1 MMGGEVREVSNLKKR
16 PFLAVVIM
24 ALLWPSLLVGP
35 ALAQDP
41 AKGEFGPVEGIT
53 AAQLRDYLYFVASDE
68 MEGRN
73 TPSRGLDLTAK
84 FIALNLS
91 RWGFKPGGDHGTFF
105 QKIPLQSRRLVIEE
119 TAVTLNGRKLALG
132 TDFIARTNDGQATGN
147 LVFVGHGLRLKSKG
161 IDPYQGIDV
170 RDKIML
176 VVDGL
181 PKGVSRND
189 LRGKAGVDYE
199 TAEIYGR
206 QNGAR
211 AIVTLPGNFTLRFW
225 DQIHQQ
231 TVSSSRPSMGNSA
244 PAPALPNII
253 LAEKVATELLAGQ
266 KIDYPALKKQLEEGQ
281 VGPAFELSGDRQLS
295 LTIKAAGE
303 QLSTQNV
310 VAILEGSDPVLRSE
324 YVAVGAHYDHVGIGN
339 PDQNGDKIFN
349 GADDDGSGTVAVMAI
364 AEALARGPKPKR
376 SILLVW
382 HTGEEKGLWGSEW
395 FVEHPTVPLGQ
406 IVTQLNIDMIG
417 RSKKAG
423 DTDTR
428 NANLSGPNEI
438 YVIGSKMMSSDLGM
452 LSEKVNQSYL
462 NLQFNYK
469 YDDPNDTERLFF
481 RSDHFN
487 YAKKGIPI
495 IFYFDGVHEDY
506 HRQSDH
512 ADKIDYEKME
522 KVTRTVFAKMWR
534 LANQAERP
542 KVDRKLP
549 AQLAGN

>member
-1 MMGGEVREVSNLKKR
+1 VKREFLKVG
-16 PFLAVVIM
+16 LLL
-24 ALLWPSLLVGP
+24 ALLWQPFLPGQG
-35 ALAQDP
+35 LAQERG
-41 AKGEFGPVEGIT
+41 ARAEVGPVEAIT

-91 RWGFKPGGDHGTFF
+91 RWGFKPGGDNGTYF
-105 QKIPLQSRRLVIEE
+105 QKIPLQSRRLVAEE
-119 TAVTLNGRKLALG
+119 TVATLGGQKLTLG
-132 TDFIARTNDGQATGN
+132 TDYLARPVAGQASGA
-147 LVFVGHGLRLKSKG
+147 LVFVGHGLQFKAKG

-170 RDKIML
+170 RGKIL
-176 VVDGL
+176 VVVDGL
-181 PKGVSRND
+181 PKGVARGD
-189 LRGKAGVDYE
+189 LRGKAGVDFE
-199 TAEIYGR
+199 TAESYAR
-206 QNGAR
+206 RNGA
-211 AIVTLPGNFTLRFW
+211 AGIITLPGNFTLRFW
-225 DQIHQQ
+225 DRIHQQ
-231 TVSSSRPSMGNSA
+231 AVSAAQPSVGNTA
-244 PAPALPNII
+244 PSTLPTII
-253 LAEKVATELLAGQ
+253 ISEKTAAQLFAGEKV
-266 KIDYPALKKQLEEGQ
+266 DYETLKKQVADGQ
-281 VGPAFELSGDRQLS
+281 VAASFDFTPARQLNFA
-295 LTIKAAGE
+295 IKATSE
-303 QLSTQNV
+303 TQMTQNV
-310 VAILEGSDPVLRSE
+310 VAILEGSDPVLRQE
-324 YVAVGAHYDHVGIGN
+324 YVAVGAHYDHVGVGN

-349 GADDDGSGTVAVMAI
+349 GADDDGSGTVAVLAM
-364 AEALARGPKPKR
+364 AEALARGPKPRR
-376 SILLVW
+376 SILLIW

-395 FVEHPTVPLGQ
+395 FVEHPTVPLDK
-406 IVTQLNIDMIG
+406 IIAQLNIDMIG
-417 RSKKAG
+417 RSKKPG

-438 YVIGSKMMSSDLGM
+438 YVIGSKMMSSELGE

-512 ADKIDYEKME
+512 PDKIDYEKME

-534 LANQAERP
+534 LANQADRP